1 LKLSFNEYA
10 VGAHEHSN
18 ASSSPAGGN
27 LASSDGSPESE
38 EEMFDPPFSA
48 FGLVVL
54 DSPWLGNTLL
64 TFPDLFV
71 VAAMFAL
78 WPLDLNAGYKGYRWM
93 LDKRFEE
100 VNDANKKMNRRHGHS
115 VIAMKTRLQLTTL
128 ILIAV
133 MLLSFGVDRDFI
145 RTRFQITGLA

>member
-1 LKLSFNEYA
+1 
-10 VGAHEHSN
+10 
-18 ASSSPAGGN
+18 

-38 EEMFDPPFSA
+38 EEIFDPPFSA

-54 DSPWLGNTLL
+54 DSPWLGNSLL
-64 TFPDLFV
+64 TFPDVFD

-78 WPLDLNAGYKGYRWM
+78 WPLDLNTGYKGYRWT

-100 VNDANKKMNRRHGHS
+100 VNVHIVSNANKKKNRQHGHS
-115 VIAMKTRLQLTTL
+115 VIATKTRLQLTTL
-128 ILIAV
+128 ILIAA